1 MKNKVVIGLGE
12 ILWDFLPDGK
22 KLGGAPANFV
32 WHAQQLGARGL
43 VISAVGDDD
52 YGREILDVI
61 RQRKLGNGIAV
72 AKKPTGTVTVKLKKG
87 IPEYI
92 IHENVAWDFI
102 ELNDLAVDGLCRA
115 DAVCFGTLAQRG
127 VCSRETIFK
136 ALEMTPEHC
145 LKVFDINLRQQ
156 FYSKAII
163 ERSLLYAD
171 VLKLNDEELLVVKD
185 LLGISGNDVIV
196 CKNILTHY
204 NLKMLVL
211 TGGDQGSMLLTRDEI
226 SELKT
231 PETKV
236 ADTIGAGDAF
246 AAAVTMGVL
255 NDLPLNEIHKKAVEI
270 SAFVCTQNGAMPV
283 LPSRMSW

>member
-1 MKNKVVIGLGE
+1 MVIGLGE
-12 ILWDFLPDGK
+12 ILWDLLPDGK
-22 KLGGAPANFV
+22 QLGGAPANFA
-32 WHAQQLGARGL
+32 WHAQQRGARGL

-52 YGREILDVI
+52 YGREILDII
-61 RQRKLGNGIAV
+61 RQQKLGNGIAV

-115 DAVCFGTLAQRG
+115 DAVCFGTLAQRTG
-127 VCSRETIFK
+127 HSRENIFK
-136 ALEMTPEHC
+136 ALEMTPEYC
-145 LKVFDINLRQQ
+145 LKVFDVNLRQQ
-156 FYSKAII
+156 FYSKEII
-163 ERSLLYAD
+163 ERSLQYAD

-185 LLGISGNDVIV
+185 LLGISGNGVRV

-246 AAAVTMGVL
+246 AADVTMGII